1 MKNPDKLTI
10 KSTRLLFG
18 YTQKEASSLIYSCER
33 TWRQWEAGERKMHPA
48 FFELFNKKAK

>member
-18 YTQKEASSLIYSCER
+18 YTQKEAASLIYSCER